1 MEAKQKKSKVN
12 VVLLII
18 CIVIA
23 VAAIVTVGIV
33 LHWFDFLKGPSKAKL
48 TMEDYSVITVSK
60 DYVTVTDDEVTT
72 QIESYL
78 TDSAQTTTETT
89 GTVADGDTLNISYT
103 GANMLNGEEVDSN
116 ENVAVEIG
124 SGTFIPGFEEGLIG
138 QPIGSTVN
146 LPITFPDDY
155 VEESMRGLPVLFTV
169 TINSRYNTVV
179 PELTE
184 EWIDNFSQQYFG
196 KSCTSQEEFRVLV
209 KEDLE
214 KILLYRAM
222 LEDLQGKCKVES
234 YDADLEKMLMDYS
247 KDELSFY
254 SFSQGS
260 TPDDYAKA
268 SGYEDADDFAKAE
281 AHYYLDVS
289 MLLGKLCDD
298 LGIEVTQ

>member
-196 KSCTSQEEFRVLV
+196 KSCTSEEEFRALAVLV
-209 KEDLE
+209 DALLDEGPVFGISALE
-214 KILLYRAM
+214 NGDEVLAQFLELAPAFPLTDPEEALLLRIRER
-222 LEDLQGKCKVES
+222 LKRN
-234 YDADLEKMLMDYS
+234 
-247 KDELSFY
+247 
-254 SFSQGS
+254 GS
-260 TPDDYAKA
+260 ET
-268 SGYEDADDFAKAE
+268 
-281 AHYYLDVS
+281 
-289 MLLGKLCDD
+289 
-298 LGIEVTQ
+298 